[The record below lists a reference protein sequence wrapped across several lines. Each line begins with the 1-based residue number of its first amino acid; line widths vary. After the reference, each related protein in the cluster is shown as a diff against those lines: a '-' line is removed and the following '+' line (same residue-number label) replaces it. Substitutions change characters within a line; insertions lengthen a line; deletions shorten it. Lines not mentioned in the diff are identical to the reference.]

1 MSIPMRATALTACL
15 TLTCLAGCFYG
26 MNLEPTLTPPGI
38 PPSPVP
44 TGGVPNPLTISNVNP
59 EFLWEQLVDMVD
71 DYFQIASEQRMQ
83 NLGGLLTEGKIETR
97 YIPGATFLEPWNL
110 DSASA
115 QERLLATLQS
125 VRRRATIKV
134 VPTGGNYVLNLVV
147 DRDLEDV
154 DYPAYALPGSSTI
167 RHDGSLVRLLDSK
180 DEGPKTMGWIPLG
193 RDVDLEQEMLRELNS
208 RLAESPVPP

>member
-1 MSIPMRATALTACL
+1 MLTW
-15 TLTCLAGCFYG
+15 LAGCFHG
-26 MNLEPTLTPPGI
+26 LNLEPTLTPPGM
-38 PPSPVP
+38 PPYPGLAPPGS
-44 TGGVPNPLTISNVNP
+44 VPNPLTISNVNP
-59 EFLWEQLVDMVD
+59 EFLWDQLVDTVD

-134 VPTGGNYVLNLVV
+134 VPTGGNYVLHLVV

-154 DYPAYALPGSSTI
+154 NYPAYALPGSSTI

-193 RDVDLEQEMLRELNS
+193 RDIDLEQEMLKELNS